1 MYNTRASLVPF
12 FNNSLVNH
20 FCSIC
25 SNEYAS
31 WTSDGQFNQRRNWTL
46 LRSWWPDCRSFTSS
60 VQMNRFSIVTKW
72 WTNSGRR
79 IEPSSA
85 GDGTDSSRPRTDSFG
100 GTSIKNGG
108 QNGGQSNGTESN
120 NSSSSN
126 WKRWMEEDF
135 KIEEEDLETREV
147 PVGGMNYGDY
157 LQVIRK
163 KKYE

>member
-1 MYNTRASLVPF
+1 MAS
-12 FNNSLVNH
+12 
-20 FCSIC
+20 
-25 SNEYAS
+25 
-31 WTSDGQFNQRRNWTL
+31 
-46 LRSWWPDCRSFTSS
+46 
-60 VQMNRFSIVTKW
+60 
-72 WTNSGRR
+72 
-79 IEPSSA
+79 
-85 GDGTDSSRPRTDSFG
+85 DGTDSSRSRTGSFG

-120 NSSSSN
+120 NSSSN

-157 LQVIRK
+157 LQVISK